1 MWKKWPLTVN
11 WLNKFD
17 YFTSNQQFC
26 LLPIGRISLEL
37 ASYLLIQGLQE
48 MWAPCCNRS
57 QIPVKWSCWMTT
69 CITAAC
75 DAWLA
80 QDTSGLRTLVHAAWV
95 FCILEMNDSFARTMK
110 SHGFWWSSLVFECLT
125 LRKHLEI
132 LVFLFAFP
140 RKAMVSPLSGASLF
154 LSPTFLAGA
163 WHKCPGSTNLTIRG
177 NLWRITQQKR

>member
-1 MWKKWPLTVN
+1 MKQVTIDCWTV
-11 WLNKFD
+11 NKFD

-26 LLPIGRISLEL
+26 LLPIGRISLEF

-57 QIPVKWSCWMTT
+57 QIHVKWSCWMTT

-80 QDTSGLRTLVHAAWV
+80 QDTSGGLGLWFMQPQYFFPRAWSGFLRWMTL
-95 FCILEMNDSFARTMK
+95 FPGTMK

-132 LVFLFAFP
+132 LVFLFEFQ
-140 RKAMVSPLSGASLF
+140 RKAMVSPLSGASLR

-163 WHKCPGSTNLTIRG
+163 KAQLPRFNQPDDPG
-177 NLWRITQQKR
+177 NL